1 MCGGV
6 NQGLVSWIDGGNRIV
21 STYAMV
27 ESRVLLDMRSGV
39 VVSMGRTSSG
49 HYMTSISLVR
59 GRWQVFMSY

>member
-27 ESRVLLDMRSGV
+27 GSRVLLDMRSGV
-39 VVSMGRTSSG
+39 AVSMGWTSSG
-49 HYMTSISLVR
+49 HYTTSIS
-59 GRWQVFMSY
+59 